1 MKHILILILAFSTVG
16 FFAQELSS
24 KKFNRFQLG
33 VSFSPD
39 VCYRTLKETDITT
52 TQTNIFLIDARNEME
67 TPKFGYTA
75 GVNFSYSLNQHF
87 RIESGLHFSN
97 KGYGMKKQDLYS
109 NQQEP
114 GIPTNF
120 KFIENFY
127 YLDIPLKVNF
137 ALGKNK
143 WRFISS
149 VGASANFF
157 LKETQ
162 TQVLYFSDKTDRSTS
177 SDGYSYNKLNIST
190 MVSLGIDYRLSDKM
204 SLRIEPTF
212 RYGVLKIIDAPV
224 TAYLYSA
231 GMNVGYFIGF

>member
-1 MKHILILILAFSTVG
+1 MKHLLIFILTFTTVG
-16 FFAQELSS
+16 LFAQEHSTM
-24 KKFNRFQLG
+24 KINRFQLG

-52 TQTNIFLIDARNEME
+52 TQTNFYIMDARNKME
-67 TPKFGYTA
+67 APKFGYT
-75 GVNFSYSLNQHF
+75 GGLNFNYSLNQHF
-87 RIESGLHFSN
+87 SIESGIHISN
-97 KGYGMKKQDLYS
+97 KGYGMKKQDLNS
-109 NQQEP
+109 NQPEP

-157 LKETQ
+157 LKESQ
-162 TQVLYFSDKTDRSTS
+162 TQVVYFSNKTDRSS
-177 SDGYSYNKLNIST
+177 GSDGHKYNELNISP
-190 MVSLGIDYRLSDKM
+190 MVSFGIDYRLTDKM

-212 RYGVLKIIDAPV
+212 RYGILKIIDAPV
-224 TAYLYSA
+224 TAYLFSA
-231 GMNVGYFIGF
+231 GLNVGYYIKF

>member
-1 MKHILILILAFSTVG
+1 MKHLLIFILAFSTVG
-16 FFAQELSS
+16 FFAQEFSS

-52 TQTNIFLIDARNEME
+52 TQTNFYVMDARNKME
-67 TPKFGYTA
+67 APKFGYTG
-75 GVNFSYSLNQHF
+75 GVNFSYALNHWLS
-87 RIESGLHFSN
+87 IESGLHYSN

-127 YLDIPLKVNF
+127 YLDLPLKVNF
-137 ALGKNK
+137 SLGKNR

-149 VGASANFF
+149 VGASTNLF
-157 LKETQ
+157 LKESQ

-177 SDGYSYNKLNIST
+177 SDGNKYNNMNISP
-190 MVSLGIDYRLSDKM
+190 MVSLGIDYHLSNKM
-204 SLRIEPTF
+204 SLRVEPTF
-212 RYGVLKIIDAPV
+212 RYGLLKIIDAPV
-224 TAYLYSA
+224 TAYLFSA
-231 GMNVGYFIGF
+231 GLNVGYYVKF